1 MPARVA
7 AFTYYLPET
16 TYTNA
21 DFARDFPEAKLQT
34 LEKIGVEKRHVTP
47 PGQTSSDLAFAA
59 AERLISENS
68 IDRNKID
75 FLIYCS
81 FDYDYHLPNT
91 ACVLQHRLGLS
102 ARCGA
107 FDMGLGCSAY
117 VYGIATAVSLLE
129 TMQLNNVLLLT
140 ASSLTHKIHPQDRG
154 NRFLFGDAASATLIS
169 SSDKKQTGPFTF
181 GTNGGGADQIIVPH
195 GGMRNPLN
203 ETSFQENTDE
213 FGNITS
219 PASFQMDGFGI
230 FRFTVATVPGMV
242 EETLQKAGITREAID
257 LFVFHQPNVFLNE
270 LLRKKLLIPEEKFV
284 HCMKDFGNT
293 VQATIP
299 IALTEALKEG
309 RLKPG
314 MKVLL
319 AGFGVGLSWS
329 CGIIDYE

>member
-1 MPARVA
+1 MPAKVA

-21 DFARDFPEAKLQT
+21 DFANDFPETKLQT
-34 LEKIGVEKRHVTP
+34 LQKIGVEKRHITP
-47 PGQTSSDLAFAA
+47 KGQTSSDLAFAA
-59 AERLISENS
+59 AEKLFTENS
-68 IDRNKID
+68 IPRSEID

-81 FDYDYHLPNT
+81 FDYDHYTPAT
-91 ACVLQHRLGLS
+91 AGILQHRLGLS
-102 ARCGA
+102 TRCGA

-129 TMQLNNVLLLT
+129 TLQLRNVLLLT
-140 ASSLTHKIHPQDRG
+140 ASSLTHKIHAKDRG

-169 SSDKKQTGPFTF
+169 FSEKKQTGPFTF
-181 GTNGGGADQIIVPH
+181 GTDGSGAGQIMVPH
-195 GGMRNPLN
+195 GGMRTPLN
-203 ETSFQENTDE
+203 ETSFEESTDE
-213 FGNITS
+213 FGNVTT
-219 PASFQMDGFGI
+219 PASFYMDGFGI
-230 FRFTVATVPGMV
+230 FRFTVATVPGMI
-242 EETLQKAGITREAID
+242 EETLQKAGITRNDID

-270 LLRKKLLIPEEKFV
+270 LLRKKLMIPEEKFV

-319 AGFGVGLSWS
+319 AGFGVGLSWA

>member
-1 MPARVA
+1 MPARIA
-7 AFTYYLPET
+7 AFTYVLPET

-21 DFARDFPEAKLQT
+21 DFAADFPEAKLQT
-34 LEKIGVEKRHVTP
+34 LEKIGVQKRHITP
-47 PGQTSSDLAFAA
+47 QGKTSSDLAAEA
-59 AERLISENS
+59 AEKLFLEQK
-68 IDRNKID
+68 IDRSSID

-81 FDYDYHLPNT
+81 FDYDYYLPNT

-102 ARCGA
+102 TRCGA

-117 VYGIATAVSLLE
+117 VYGIATAISLLE
-129 TMQLNNVLLLT
+129 TMQLKNVLLLT

-169 SSDKKQTGPFTF
+169 FSEKKQTGPFTF
-181 GTNGGGADQIIVPH
+181 GTDGGGADQIIVPH
-195 GGMRNPLN
+195 GGMRNPIN
-203 ETSFQENTDE
+203 ETSFINQTDE
-213 FGNITS
+213 FGNVTN
-219 PASFQMDGFGI
+219 PASFYMDGFGI
-230 FRFTVATVPGMV
+230 FRFTVATVPALI
-242 EETLQKAGITREAID
+242 EETLQKAGITKDDID
-257 LFVFHQPNVFLNE
+257 LYVFHQPNVFLNE
-270 LLRKKLLIPEEKFV
+270 LLRKKLTIPEEKFV

-309 RLKPG
+309 KLKPG

-319 AGFGVGLSWS
+319 AGFGVGLSWA